1 MQDDEISQLMELL
14 SKLSPDD
21 VSTGEE
27 VPEMTQQIEE
37 CRIAFQKAFGDSNG
51 K

>member
-1 MQDDEISQLMELL
+1 MQDDDISQLMELL

-27 VPEMTQQIEE
+27 VPEMTQQQIEE
-37 CRIAFQKAFGDSNG
+37 CRIAFQKAFGG
-51 K
+51 FE